1 MFAIGIGSLL
11 FIVQMRLD
19 KTGEKEKAV
28 GKSECFVF
36 VGHRDKSSRGGRRPS
51 AGGEEGPGCHSA
63 GRCVKL
69 LW

>member
-1 MFAIGIGSLL
+1 
-11 FIVQMRLD
+11 MRWD
-19 KTGEKEKAV
+19 ETGEKEKAV